1 MTFGGIVCCEETNSS
16 KNGSDGDSGISPSF
30 KYITINT
37 PFSRINCFSASFA
50 SATLIPALFTPL
62 SSAPSHNSENSN
74 ATISNLHTKTLTSA
88 AVAGGGITFWFIP
101 LYFLLNVVFYSIFSE
116 CPAFSD
122 IQISSIAE
130 SGGGM
135 PEEIVGVLYGD
146 VFNQFYMFQIIFC
159 CP

>member
-16 KNGSDGDSGISPSF
+16 KKGSDGESGISPSF

-37 PFSRINCFSASFA
+37 PFSRTFCFSASFA
-50 SATLIPALFTPL
+50 SATLVPALFTPL
-62 SSAPSHNSENSN
+62 SSAPSHNSEKSN
-74 ATISNLHTKTLTSA
+74 ATRQYLHTKPWR
-88 AVAGGGITFWFIP
+88 VWVITFWFVP
-101 LYFLLNVVFYSIFSE
+101 LYFLFNVVFYGIFSE

-135 PEEIVGVLYGD
+135 PEEIVSVLYGD
-146 VFNQFYMFQIIFC
+146 IFNQFYMFEIIFC

>member
-37 PFSRINCFSASFA
+37 PFSRTFCFSASFA
-50 SATLIPALFTPL
+50 SATLFPALFTPL

-74 ATISNLHTKTLTSA
+74 ATISTCIPNPVGRWGL
-88 AVAGGGITFWFIP
+88 VTFWFIP
-101 LYFLLNVVFYSIFSE
+101 LYFLFNVVFYGIFSK

-130 SGGGM
+130 SGGRM
-135 PEEIVGVLYGD
+135 PEEIVSVLYGD

>member
-37 PFSRINCFSASFA
+37 PF
-50 SATLIPALFTPL
+50 TPL

-88 AVAGGGITFWFIP
+88 AVGGGGVTFWFIP

-135 PEEIVGVLYGD
+135 PEEIVGVLYRD